1 MRPTVSQYAKSLDI
15 LSSEATEENVSHI
28 VANFFQFLKRRGDWN
43 KRQAILEYL
52 EKMHREQSGELTVR
66 AIVAHEPD
74 AETKEEITLQAKRL
88 FPEKKILLSYEVE
101 KNMIGGVMLRTDE
114 VMYDATLKTQVH
126 NLNKSLLKV

>member
-28 VANFFQFLKRRGDWN
+28 VTNFFQFLKRRGDWN

-101 KNMIGGVMLRTDE
+101 KNMIGGVILRTDE